1 VEHEHAHVLS
11 RAGNWAV
18 VHLPGRQ
25 FPGIQVQGDTFATL
39 RTNLAEA
46 ARSLR
51 RDPADPEALDEL
63 DSAIKQMDVMLG
75 FYEQV
80 LADQGLKRPY

>member
-1 VEHEHAHVLS
+1 MGHEHAHVLS

-25 FPGIQVQGDTFATL
+25 FPGIEIQGDTFATL
-39 RTNLAEA
+39 RTSLGEA
-46 ARSLR
+46 VRSLR
-51 RDPADPEALDEL
+51 RDPVDPAGLDVL
-63 DSAIKQMDVMLG
+63 DSAIREMDLMLG

-80 LADQGLKRPY
+80 LADRGIKCPY